1 MPLTGR
7 ELRAERRLADIT
19 QVDLAARMGVS
30 RMTVW
35 SIESGRVVLTP
46 DRIRAYHAALHDAIV
61 AAKERVA

>member
-1 MPLTGR
+1 
-7 ELRAERRLADIT
+7 
-19 QVDLAARMGVS
+19 MGVS